1 MLLPGK
7 ARHVHH
13 RLKRLLIDSLCGA
26 EYNEHTI
33 RSSKKLIVKAS
44 STKELPLDTRSN
56 RYISRHY
63 SSSILLIQS
72 KDHISTAATSRLL
85 FERFNADQTT
95 NSKMV
100 IIKPSAALTDAW
112 DREQT
117 PYSLRTNLVEEA
129 YEVVSAIEEGDD
141 ENLREELG
149 DLLFKAPQGQ
159 RFKC

>member
-1 MLLPGK
+1 MIQG
-7 ARHVHH
+7 
-13 RLKRLLIDSLCGA
+13 
-26 EYNEHTI
+26 T
-33 RSSKKLIVKAS
+33 
-44 STKELPLDTRSN
+44 
-56 RYISRHY
+56 
-63 SSSILLIQS
+63 SILLIQS